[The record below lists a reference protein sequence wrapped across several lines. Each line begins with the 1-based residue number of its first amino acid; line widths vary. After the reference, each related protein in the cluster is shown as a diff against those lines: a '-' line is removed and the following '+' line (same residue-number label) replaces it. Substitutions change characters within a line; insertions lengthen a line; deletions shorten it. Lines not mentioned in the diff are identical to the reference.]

1 VILRT
6 LCVPLLAMTMAG
18 QCSALDVLDQLWP
31 EVDVFVKTSRD
42 TRLFFMGSGTRIR
55 QGGYS
60 DGQLGVHFDMYFGA
74 IFKHLAELRP
84 DATRSRL
91 VSIRVGYLYGKT
103 PEDSSDAFVEHTPI
117 IEVTPRYY
125 LPKNT
130 LLTNRNRYDFRL
142 VNGVYTPRY
151 RNRLKI
157 ERTFET
163 GRRAFTPYIHAEA
176 FYDRRYDS
184 FHRFRYTIGGE
195 FEINKHFVLEGY
207 YLRQQDSQT
216 EPRGLNVAGI
226 GLQIYFH

>member
-1 VILRT
+1 MRVSCL
-6 LCVPLLAMTMAG
+6 G
-18 QCSALDVLDQLWP
+18 LDVLDQLWP
-31 EVDVFVKTSRD
+31 EVDVFVKTSQD
-42 TRLFFMGSGTRIR
+42 TRLFFMGAGTRIR

-91 VSIRVGYLYGKT
+91 VSVRLGYLFGKT
-103 PEDSSDAFVEHTPI
+103 PAGSPDPFTEHTPI
-117 IEVTPRYY
+117 IEVTPRFY

-130 LLTNRNRYDFRL
+130 LLTDRSRYDFRF

-157 ERTFET
+157 ERTFQT
-163 GRRAFTPYIHAEA
+163 GKRAITPYVHAEA
-176 FYDRRYDS
+176 FYDRRYGA
-184 FHRFRYTIGGE
+184 FHRFRYAAGGE
-195 FEINKHFVLEGY
+195 FEINRRFVLEGY
-207 YLRQQDSQT
+207 YLHQQDSQA

-226 GLQIYFH
+226 GLQIYLH